1 MDFSKLSLDNVGLM
15 LDVKFELLFS
25 IFIVLLNG
33 TLFKNQELFQ
43 LPFWIIHRTFNRTI
57 SKHMDVNFTHPQCS
71 SICDFRMGTNK
82 RPYDQPESD
91 CLFVKIMTN
100 KLAFICQWISLI
112 LWYIRSVRFWVFK
125 IYTQLYIQIILY
137 DLFPYYSLRN
147 AMLTLSR
154 LVDLYVS

>member
-15 LDVKFELLFS
+15 LDVKFEPLFF

-43 LPFWIIHRTFNRTI
+43 LPFWIIHRTFNRTAI

-82 RPYDQPESD
+82 RPYDQPGSD

-112 LWYIRSVRFWVFK
+112 LWYICSVRFWVFK
-125 IYTQLYIQIILY
+125 IYAIVHSNNSIWS
-137 DLFPYYSLRN
+137 FPTTTRCE
-147 AMLTLSR
+147 MQC
-154 LVDLYVS
+154 